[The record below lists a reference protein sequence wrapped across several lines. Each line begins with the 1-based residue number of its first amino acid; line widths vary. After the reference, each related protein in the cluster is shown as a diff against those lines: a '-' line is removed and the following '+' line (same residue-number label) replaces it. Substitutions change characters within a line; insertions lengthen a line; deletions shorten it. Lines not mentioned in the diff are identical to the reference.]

1 MAQLADKFQE
11 VKGLIP
17 DYPTQAQDEAEN
29 GSNLCVEAA
38 NDLQNLIGKFTD
50 AGVSGEVLDAL
61 VAFKTNYLG

>member
-1 MAQLADKFQE
+1 MALFSDKFQE

-29 GSNLCVEAA
+29 GTNMCVEAA

-50 AGVSGEVLDAL
+50 AWVS
-61 VAFKTNYLG
+61 